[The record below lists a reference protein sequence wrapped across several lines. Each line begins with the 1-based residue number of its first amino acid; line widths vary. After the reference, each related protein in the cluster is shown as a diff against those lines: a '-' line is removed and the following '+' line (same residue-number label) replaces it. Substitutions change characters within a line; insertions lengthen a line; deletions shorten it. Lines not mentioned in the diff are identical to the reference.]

1 MRTTEDVDFD
11 CNEFLVTFEISSV
24 KNENKPA
31 AVVAF
36 GNAKS
41 GSGRASDAPG
51 FCVEVTQT
59 SVALV
64 DRRTNSTVVTAKNLR
79 LMSPAFRRISILNKP
94 DGSAV
99 FINGSCVAQSD
110 EHVFGGV
117 SAQRFCVGCTPAL
130 GRSGDNYDWL
140 KARVRYVSVASA
152 VHEPGAAEIAKAD
165 AETHDFFPANAL
177 GKSELVFNADFSS
190 DDAAPRLNP
199 RKWRW
204 EYLRGASPRVD
215 GNARIAEFSAGGA
228 VTENDVSF
236 DCSAF
241 LVTFEIASVKNVSPG
256 AGVVLGFSSVTD
268 GNLAE
273 TPGFYVKVTTDSV
286 AFESQETRET
296 LVEARG
302 LDLADGVFKRI
313 SVLNKPGASAIYVN
327 GRRVALSKNFLAGNS
342 EQRFRIGAVY
352 GRPSRAS
359 PESYGNLKAR
369 LRDLAVFSGAGT
381 PGVACEAS
389 SKKIVRQRP
398 ETAPFA
404 IVTDSSPVT
413 AERRFFDG
421 STELHRACA
430 RGDIARVKRLLA
442 AGAVPAG
449 ADRISRT
456 PLHWL
461 CQNASV
467 IPLET
472 FTQVAEALIAVDR
485 EVPFM
490 CDYAGRAPIHVLCND
505 GEFAYACALISLDP
519 RQVNFGDRENRT
531 PLHCAVEAAD
541 EAFVDFLLQNG
552 ADGDAETVA
561 GTTPLEIAFAQHN
574 RTLAGRL
581 LAAGANIGKKNSDGD
596 TLLHRI
602 CRSVPEFGDDD
613 FPKILAM
620 LHPNTLGVLRSR
632 DSDGKI
638 PLHYLC
644 AAGEFEFAKALI
656 LLDPRQINIP
666 DKKKRTALIFAAG
679 AGDDDFIGFLLAHGA
694 DVNVVSAA
702 GNTPLTLA
710 AEKGRFEMIKAL
722 LDAGAD
728 ANAQNRAGFT
738 PFLSLCARSEIPP
751 KDVLVK
757 LIEHGANP
765 RATDRSWRNALHY
778 AAAHGGKTRYIE
790 FLVSLGIDM
799 NARDKD
805 GLMPLDVA
813 KDEGAFAL
821 QAFGARSSK
830 D

>member
-1 MRTTEDVDFD
+1 MSPFFCADWTRSFLRAWRRRLATFATVAVGAAFFFALAFAAPGICVEAQAATRDSFAANRFGKSDLIFEFKFSRDSPTPGTNRCDWRWDFAENGNAPKVTHGCAEFSAGGMRTTEDVDFD

-24 KNENKPA
+24 KNESKPA

-36 GNAKS
+36 GNAKF
-41 GSGRASDAPG
+41 DAPG

-110 EHVFGGV
+110 EHVSGGV

-130 GRSGDNYDWL
+130 GRSSDDYDWL
-140 KARVRYVSVASA
+140 KARVRHVYVASA
-152 VHEPGAAEIAKAD
+152 VHELAAAEIANAD

-204 EYLRGASPRVD
+204 EYLRGASPRID
-215 GNARIAEFSAGGA
+215 GNACSAEFSAGGA
-228 VTENDVSF
+228 VTESDVPF

-256 AGVVLGFSSVTD
+256 AGVVLGFSSLTD

-273 TPGFYVKVTTDSV
+273 TPGFYVKVTADSV
-286 AFESQETRET
+286 ALESQETRET

-302 LDLADGVFKRI
+302 LDLTEGVFKRI

-342 EQRFRIGAVY
+342 EQRFRIGAAY
-352 GRPSRAS
+352 GRPSRVS
-359 PESYGNLKAR
+359 PESYENLKAR

-381 PGVACEAS
+381 PDFACEVS
-389 SKKIVRQRP
+389 SKKIVRKRQ

-404 IVTDSSPVT
+404 IVTDSSPVA

-430 RGDIARVKRLLA
+430 RGDITRVKRLLA

-505 GEFAYACALISLDP
+505 GEFAYARALISLDP

-552 ADGDAETVA
+552 ADCDAETVA

-581 LAAGANIGKKNSDGD
+581 RTSE
-596 TLLHRI
+596 R
-602 CRSVPEFGDDD
+602 
-613 FPKILAM
+613 
-620 LHPNTLGVLRSR
+620 
-632 DSDGKI
+632 KI
-638 PLHYLC
+638 P
-644 AAGEFEFAKALI
+644 
-656 LLDPRQINIP
+656 
-666 DKKKRTALIFAAG
+666 TA
-679 AGDDDFIGFLLAHGA
+679 
-694 DVNVVSAA
+694 
-702 GNTPLTLA
+702 T
-710 AEKGRFEMIKAL
+710 
-722 LDAGAD
+722 
-728 ANAQNRAGFT
+728 
-738 PFLSLCARSEIPP
+738 RSCI
-751 KDVLVK
+751 
-757 LIEHGANP
+757 
-765 RATDRSWRNALHY
+765 
-778 AAAHGGKTRYIE
+778 
-790 FLVSLGIDM
+790 
-799 NARDKD
+799 
-805 GLMPLDVA
+805 
-813 KDEGAFAL
+813 AFAVPCRNS
-821 QAFGARSSK
+821 ATTISRKSSRCCIRTRSACCVPATATGKFRCTTFAPPANSSSRKRSSCSTRVK
-830 D
+830 STFPTKKSAQR